1 MPESASIALDRD
13 VTRESEKGGGA
24 KRVECELSGYSMR
37 VGYSFS
43 IVEAHFSQKG
53 LEPNLLPGPYP
64 RLEGHAVALSNLAGT
79 PRRGEN
85 RAHSRMVVVAADALK
100 PTLRCV
106 PSQSGLAAE

>member
-43 IVEAHFSQKG
+43 IVKAHFSQRAMNQTFSEGPIPDSKSMSRRRATSRA
-53 LEPNLLPGPYP
+53 LPVGERIELTP
-64 RLEGHAVALSNLAGT
+64 EWSLSRRT
-79 PRRGEN
+79 P
-85 RAHSRMVVVAADALK
+85 
-100 PTLRCV
+100 
-106 PSQSGLAAE
+106 